1 MSDSKNP
8 SPTSL
13 SSSDFLEVY
22 EEGETP
28 PPIKKTPIRKRR
40 LVMLCN
46 TIGFCIVLTVI
57 TISLSLSSS
66 EETNLGSEI
75 YNQSSFDNETADH
88 LPTPEA
94 RYSKRKFVAFMPI
107 SVNHDDIDSFSRLDY
122 YDNEEN
128 YFEDTEED
136 RFGSHGIHHR
146 LHRRP
151 SRRRKPY
158 RKKHLTSVM
167 SLPRIRN
174 RATIDNNNSYK
185 KKNRRVTSPKKY
197 LNVPDLHKRPGPPY
211 QSTYNRPNSPLKRV
225 SKPRSEKK
233 KTPSTLIIID
243 KRKQK
248 KKKNRSQIPKYD
260 YETPYKNPY
269 MKKKISRVIKKK
281 KIKPIRSYIRRP
293 PPKHPGVRIPGVR
306 YPPNSGNIRDIIDS
320 MHSKTHEERELV
332 SNAAGFHH
340 TAHKGHYYT
349 SRNPPKNST
358 WTAYY
363 MNSNEQGGDQIR
375 YVQNNQQP
383 QKISKVVDRH
393 IKIPQG
399 YPVHSLGFDPTRPD
413 GPDYSEVT
421 SIKKSSVPLSIGLDV
436 YPIGAN
442 GHSKSS
448 SSFSNRHGANKQEVL
463 LHLNLFSNK
472 PQVSKISSSQRPVV
486 TSVPKLHLSKK
497 PHLPTSYYYFSTP
510 GSNNYHRDNM
520 YHPAQSS
527 SLVSTHKD
535 LNRKPNNDRVDS
547 GPSPEDILSY
557 LASGIN
563 EGNFRIGN
571 HEIKISTNIEN
582 TSTLMDHHRLN
593 SYLKE
598 RTDDDIIK
606 TRKFE
611 DDKLEAQ
618 ESSSHNDSDN
628 DVSTTRGTSSP
639 IQIDNQT
646 ENGDFEY
653 YYQYYYDYVYP
664 EEIPLDEAPRSTTS
678 TADSRYKRSL
688 ERQKELEM
696 SYFDEKQSFV
706 ITRNS
711 NLLFCAIHGLPS
723 PIQYSLQI
731 FHGLTFKLCY
741 RDSIVAHNKFQHV
754 CSCNKIQTLS
764 QVRNL
769 LAFVEVLLTKK
780 FLQAR
785 IEYCITIL
793 NNLGYEEKED

>member
-13 SSSDFLEVY
+13 SSSDLEVY

-122 YDNEEN
+122 YDNEED
-128 YFEDTEED
+128 YFEDIEED
-136 RFGSHGIHHR
+136 RFGSHGINHR

-197 LNVPDLHKRPGPPY
+197 SNVPDLHKRPGPPY

-248 KKKNRSQIPKYD
+248 KKKNRSPIPKYD

-269 MKKKISRVIKKK
+269 MKKKFKNGKRRRKVKEESYTNNRFNNEDRRKYDDYDAHYDYDIKSDKEK

-358 WTAYY
+358 WKAYY

-383 QKISKVVDRH
+383 QKVKAISHNPSNYFNPDKYNYVFLPTPKPKTTRPKIKISSTPKISKVVDRH

-413 GPDYSEVT
+413 GPDYTEVT

-571 HEIKISTNIEN
+571 HEIKISTNIQN

-628 DVSTTRGTSSP
+628 DVSTTRVVETYEKPVVESEIQPITSTSSP

-664 EEIPLDEAPRSTTS
+664 EEIPLDEG
-678 TADSRYKRSL
+678 
-688 ERQKELEM
+688 
-696 SYFDEKQSFV
+696 
-706 ITRNS
+706 NS
-711 NLLFCAIHGLPS
+711 N
-723 PIQYSLQI
+723 
-731 FHGLTFKLCY
+731 
-741 RDSIVAHNKFQHV
+741 R
-754 CSCNKIQTLS
+754 
-764 QVRNL
+764 
-769 LAFVEVLLTKK
+769 TKTTV
-780 FLQAR
+780 Q
-785 IEYCITIL
+785 
-793 NNLGYEEKED
+793 